1 MPISLLKSIL
11 YMFLRQLYEMEVLNG
26 ASEFGMYASL
36 VEVGCGLVLIWEWAQ
51 LRLAMVWF
59 GVDMGMGPV
68 EVGHGLV
75 LIWEW
80 GQLVGYGLVLVW
92 EWG

>member
-1 MPISLLKSIL
+1 
-11 YMFLRQLYEMEVLNG
+11 
-26 ASEFGMYASL
+26 
-36 VEVGCGLVLIWEWAQ
+36 
-51 LRLAMVWF
+51 MVWC
-59 GVDMGMGPV
+59 DMGMGPV
-68 EVGHGLV
+68 VGHGLV

>member
-1 MPISLLKSIL
+1 
-11 YMFLRQLYEMEVLNG
+11 
-26 ASEFGMYASL
+26 
-36 VEVGCGLVLIWEWAQ
+36 
-51 LRLAMVWF
+51 MVWF